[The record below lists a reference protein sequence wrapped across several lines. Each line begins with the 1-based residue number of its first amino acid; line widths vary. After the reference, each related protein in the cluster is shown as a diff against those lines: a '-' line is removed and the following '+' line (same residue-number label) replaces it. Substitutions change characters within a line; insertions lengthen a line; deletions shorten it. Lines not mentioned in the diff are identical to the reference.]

1 MQPESFNLISLVL
14 TNDKSVSPEQR
25 ESILR
30 LCRQDK
36 PRRKLIKAKDAMGIL
51 DVSRPTL
58 RAYVRAGFLS
68 QINLSP
74 RKIRFDEGE
83 VNAFA
88 AHGNGTSSLLA

>member
-1 MQPESFNLISLVL
+1 MNVKTIDLISAVL
-14 TNDKSVSPEQR
+14 ANDKSVSPEHA

-30 LCRQDK
+30 LCRQDR

-58 RAYVRAGFLS
+58 RAYVKAGHLS